1 MFNTLFSFII
11 IVNSVVL
18 YNLKKLKKLIHFFNP
33 ERESSVKKFDP
44 EIRAILYRK
53 VSVMKEMNEK
63 EIIVFDKMN

>member
-1 MFNTLFSFII
+1 
-11 IVNSVVL
+11 
-18 YNLKKLKKLIHFFNP
+18 
-33 ERESSVKKFDP
+33 VKKFDP